1 MNAPGNEA
9 EAIKLGITAGT
20 QGRVEPHAPAPSPL
34 RVLCVDDYRDS
45 ADTLGALLRIYG
57 CEVRVCY
64 NGPSALAL
72 AETFHPDVCVL
83 DLTMPGM
90 DGDELARLIRELRLE
105 PEPRLVAVTAL
116 GDEVAR
122 RRTAA
127 AGFDFH
133 LLKPVDPD
141 ELANVVADV
150 VIMQGWNPQAAR

>member
-1 MNAPGNEA
+1 MDDRQA
-9 EAIKLGITAGT
+9 EQKALKLGHDFVYPHSDEL
-20 QGRVEPHAPAPSPL
+20 QGAPPPAL

-57 CEVRVCY
+57 CEVKVCY
-64 NGPSALAL
+64 DGPTALSE

-90 DGDELARLIRELRLE
+90 DGCEVARLLRQRQLN
-105 PEPRLVAVTAL
+105 PEPRFVAVTAL
-116 GDEVAR
+116 GGEEAR

-133 LLKPVDPD
+133 LVKPVDPD

-150 VIMQGWNPQAAR
+150 VIMQGWSTPR

>member
-1 MNAPGNEA
+1 MDVLSGEA
-9 EAIKLGITAGT
+9 DAVRLGIGGT
-20 QGRVEPHAPAPSPL
+20 TQDRLDTSTPPPATI
-34 RVLCVDDYRDS
+34 RVLCVDDYRDA

-64 NGPSALAL
+64 DGRSALEL
-72 AETFHPDVCVL
+72 DELFRPDVCVL

-90 DGDELARLIRELRLE
+90 DGDVLARAIRERRS
-105 PEPRLVAVTAL
+105 PAPRLVAVTAL
-116 GDEVAR
+116 GDEAAR

-133 LLKPVDPD
+133 LVKPVEPD

-150 VIMQGWNPQAAR
+150 VIMQGWNPQSAR